1 MYFQTKYPLVKI
13 QDEYYNSLI
22 PKLSFRINPTDMK
35 NYNTENRKINTSNI
49 FSIDRLGLDDTFEEG
64 KSLTVGL
71 DYKKEALE
79 DINKFFE
86 FKIASVFR
94 EKSRESIPLNSTL
107 GQKSSNLFGSAS
119 SSFSELFDV
128 KYNFALDNNLKNFE
142 YNSIGLNL
150 NFEKI
155 TSNFEFIEENGKMG
169 DANSLENSTTFN
181 FDESNYLTF
190 KTRRNRKINLTEFY
204 DLVYEY
210 KNDCLTAGI
219 KYKKTYY
226 QDRDYKP
233 KEDLLFTITL
243 FPLTQY
249 EQKIDDNLYN

>member
-1 MYFQTKYPLVKI
+1 
-13 QDEYYNSLI
+13 
-22 PKLSFRINPTDMK
+22 MK

-94 EKSRESIPLNSTL
+94 DKSRESIPLNSTL

-128 KYNFALDNNLKNFE
+128 KYNFALDNKFW
-142 YNSIGLNL
+142 I
-150 NFEKI
+150 
-155 TSNFEFIEENGKMG
+155 
-169 DANSLENSTTFN
+169 
-181 FDESNYLTF
+181 
-190 KTRRNRKINLTEFY
+190 
-204 DLVYEY
+204 
-210 KNDCLTAGI
+210 
-219 KYKKTYY
+219 
-226 QDRDYKP
+226 
-233 KEDLLFTITL
+233 
-243 FPLTQY
+243 
-249 EQKIDDNLYN
+249 